1 MIVVL
6 TALLVLLGFTGCS
19 NQLVYCPVI
28 YHGRDQNN
36 TLRLIA
42 NNFEKSFPAFLTC
55 GTNDPRLVAK
65 FGQSL

>member
-1 MIVVL
+1 MIVTL
-6 TALLVLLGFTGCS
+6 TALLVLLGYSGCS
-19 NQLVYCPVI
+19 NQLVHCPVI

-42 NNFEKSFPAFLTC
+42 NNLVKSLPAFLTC